1 MSARVVAPVAPLRA
15 RTPGPQMT
23 RRTPTLALN
32 LAAASEG
39 DGATPPPGG
48 GAASTEKK
56 RRRRRRAPKKKTAD
70 GAISGAKPKATAPN
84 AADDTKSAPSKPK
97 PNPRAAS
104 PLSPSKSS
112 GGAVFMGTIDLDDND
127 LDDVLMRSLASR
139 PDPNAVFRGTI
150 DDDDLDL
157 FATFDQTDIDAKVSA
172 AASRL
177 AAGDGPVPPPN
188 GGHPDLAFLYDA
200 AAVASIAGS
209 DDEGVNAVEV
219 VARCNESIKRSDS
232 MDSVLA
238 LVREMTHAGIEPTES
253 TYFAVM
259 LVCRNN
265 PNVGVARAMDVY
277 EAMVANSVNGTC
289 FFLFLWLFLF
299 PYGHYETDVVFFY
312 NSLAANVRFGARVQ
326 RTGAACG
333 GGVAHQGRRRD
344 RWSRHHTP
352 HVRIVTQPARQRGR
366 GEATGPETEAHS
378 HVQALRGGTS
388 ILTRVRVGN

>member
-1 MSARVVAPVAPLRA
+1 MMAHAAASQARVTHVVRPGNTRGATGMSARVVAPVAPLRA

-23 RRTPTLALN
+23 RRVPLALN

-39 DGATPPPGG
+39 DGATAPPGG
-48 GAASTEKK
+48 DAASTEKK

-70 GAISGAKPKATAPN
+70 GGAVSGAKPKAAASGTA
-84 AADDTKSAPSKPK
+84 DGTKSAPSKP
-97 PNPRAAS
+97 NRRAAS
-104 PLSPSKSS
+104 PPSPSKSS

-157 FATFDQTDIDAKVSA
+157 FATFDASDIDAKVSA

-219 VARCNESIKRSDS
+219 VARCNESIKRSG
-232 MDSVLA
+232 
-238 LVREMTHAGIEPTES
+238 E
-253 TYFAVM
+253 
-259 LVCRNN
+259 
-265 PNVGVARAMDVY
+265 
-277 EAMVANSVNGTC
+277 
-289 FFLFLWLFLF
+289 FLFIFIRAIRL
-299 PYGHYETDVVFFY
+299 T
-312 NSLAANVRFGARVQ
+312 ARVFCVQ
-326 RTGAACG
+326 T
-333 GGVAHQGRRRD
+333 
-344 RWSRHHTP
+344 RWIRFSRSFE
-352 HVRIVTQPARQRGR
+352 R
-366 GEATGPETEAHS
+366 
-378 HVQALRGGTS
+378 
-388 ILTRVRVGN
+388 

>member
-39 DGATPPPGG
+39 DGATAPPGG

-70 GAISGAKPKATAPN
+70 GGAVSAAKPKAAASGT
-84 AADDTKSAPSKPK
+84 ADDTKSAPSKP
-97 PNPRAAS
+97 NGRAAS
-104 PLSPSKSS
+104 PPSPSKSS

-157 FATFDQTDIDAKVSA
+157 FATFDASDIDAKVSA

-219 VARCNESIKRSDS
+219 VARCNESIKRSG
-232 MDSVLA
+232 
-238 LVREMTHAGIEPTES
+238 E
-253 TYFAVM
+253 
-259 LVCRNN
+259 
-265 PNVGVARAMDVY
+265 
-277 EAMVANSVNGTC
+277 
-289 FFLFLWLFLF
+289 FLFIFIRAIRL
-299 PYGHYETDVVFFY
+299 T
-312 NSLAANVRFGARVQ
+312 ARVFCLQ
-326 RTGAACG
+326 R
-333 GGVAHQGRRRD
+333 
-344 RWSRHHTP
+344 RWIPCSRSFE
-352 HVRIVTQPARQRGR
+352 R
-366 GEATGPETEAHS
+366 
-378 HVQALRGGTS
+378 
-388 ILTRVRVGN
+388 

>member
-1 MSARVVAPVAPLRA
+1 MMAHAAASQARVTHGVRPGNTRGATGMSARVVAPVAPLRA

-39 DGATPPPGG
+39 DGATAPPGG

-70 GAISGAKPKATAPN
+70 GGAVSAAKPKAAASGT
-84 AADDTKSAPSKPK
+84 ADDTKSAPSKP
-97 PNPRAAS
+97 NRRAAS
-104 PLSPSKSS
+104 PPSPSKSS

-157 FATFDQTDIDAKVSA
+157 FATFDASDIDAKVSA

-219 VARCNESIKRSDS
+219 VARCNESIKRSG
-232 MDSVLA
+232 
-238 LVREMTHAGIEPTES
+238 E
-253 TYFAVM
+253 
-259 LVCRNN
+259 
-265 PNVGVARAMDVY
+265 
-277 EAMVANSVNGTC
+277 
-289 FFLFLWLFLF
+289 FLFIFIRAIIL
-299 PYGHYETDVVFFY
+299 T
-312 NSLAANVRFGARVQ
+312 ARVFCLQ
-326 RTGAACG
+326 T
-333 GGVAHQGRRRD
+333 
-344 RWSRHHTP
+344 RWIRSSRSFE
-352 HVRIVTQPARQRGR
+352 R
-366 GEATGPETEAHS
+366 
-378 HVQALRGGTS
+378 
-388 ILTRVRVGN
+388 